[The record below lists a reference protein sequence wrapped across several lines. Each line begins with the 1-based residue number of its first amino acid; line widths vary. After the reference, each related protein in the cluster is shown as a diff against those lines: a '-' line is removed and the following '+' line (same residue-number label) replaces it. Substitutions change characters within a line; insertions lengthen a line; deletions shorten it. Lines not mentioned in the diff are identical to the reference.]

1 MTSTNRILTLD
12 IEGDGLDASR
22 NQELFPEGNHQDP
35 NTQIWCATIAHKD
48 DDNKLITD
56 TYIAKLPNHTR
67 LVKDGIMTKAYH
79 EDSTKVPEKIAVNNK
94 WLNGCEYEQHIFK
107 LYSEWDLIKTLSD
120 MLAVFDMCGYKIYC
134 KGYGKYN
141 YDYLAICNSFNRLK
155 AHKQDAS
162 STEMIIG
169 IVGCG
174 MINAAKEFP
183 EINKLWKETSKQV
196 KSGNWVPNQ
205 EYMNWGV
212 KHNIEDAVQLL
223 NILQKPIAQKNKLD
237 SLNGDF

>member
-1 MTSTNRILTLD
+1 MRNKIMTLD
-12 IEGDGLDASR
+12 LEGDGLDAEI
-22 NQELFPEGNHQDP
+22 NQKLFPNGNHQDP
-35 NTQIWCATIAHKD
+35 NTQIWCATIAFKD
-48 DDNKLITD
+48 DNNKLITD
-56 TYIAKLPNHTR
+56 TYVAKLPNHTR
-67 LVKDGIMTKAYH
+67 LVKDEYWTKAYH
-79 EDSTKVPEKIAVNNK
+79 EDSTKVPKKIVVNNK
-94 WLNGCEYEQHIFK
+94 WLNGCEYEQRIIQMND
-107 LYSEWDLIKTLSD
+107 EWELIKYLSD
-120 MLAVFDMCGYKIYC
+120 SLLTYSYRGYKLYC

-141 YDYLAICNSFNRLK
+141 YDYLAICNSFNRLRANK
-155 AHKQDAS
+155 PDAS
-162 STEMIIG
+162 DIELDIG

-183 EINKLWKETSKQV
+183 EINSLWQETSKQV

-223 NILQKPIAQKNKLD
+223 NILQKPVAMKNKLD